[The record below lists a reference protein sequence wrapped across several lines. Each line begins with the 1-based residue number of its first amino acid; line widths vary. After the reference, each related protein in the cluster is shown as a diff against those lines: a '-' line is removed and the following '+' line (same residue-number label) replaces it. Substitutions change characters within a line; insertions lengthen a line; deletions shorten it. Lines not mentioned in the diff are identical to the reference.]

1 MRLENDYNQNKV
13 MEKTQLAHMGEY
25 VISTEEKNIIG
36 TSALDTCYG
45 MVLYDRERK
54 FGIVGH
60 GYESNAI
67 PLLEEIIDIF
77 PKYPN
82 QVVKYAIIPGYR
94 TEERKDRKTTDK
106 LLAIMEK
113 VPNAKQFKSDLGV
126 QVGKHLYYEFA
137 FDVRIGHSM
146 SS

>member
-1 MRLENDYNQNKV
+1 
-13 MEKTQLAHMGEY
+13 MGEY
-25 VISTEEKNIIG
+25 VISTEEKTIIG

>member
-1 MRLENDYNQNKV
+1 MQSYQDIEQKK
-13 MEKTQLAHMGEY
+13 EK
-25 VISTEEKNIIG
+25 IEK
-36 TSALDTCYG
+36 
-45 MVLYDRERK
+45 K
-54 FGIVGH
+54 
-60 GYESNAI
+60 
-67 PLLEEIIDIF
+67 
-77 PKYPN
+77 
-82 QVVKYAIIPGYR
+82 
-94 TEERKDRKTTDK
+94 TDK